1 MLDAGCGNGW
11 FSARAADMG
20 FEVEGVDFSAEA
32 IDTARRTI
40 GSKVQWHQ
48 SELTEFRPGRR
59 YAIVMCIDVLFHVVD
74 DELWEESVRNLASL
88 SAVGGHLLIQEQLTE
103 QRIPIG
109 DHSRTHVRWRVKQD
123 YLDVLPAWRLAE
135 HHKYAL
141 PAQGVEKDILLFERS
156 AENGQ
161 GD

>member
-1 MLDAGCGNGW
+1 MLDAGCGIGW
-11 FSARAADMG
+11 FSTRAADMG

-40 GSKVQWHQ
+40 GSKVQWHV
-48 SELTEFRPGRR
+48 SELSEFRPGRR

-74 DELWEESVRNLASL
+74 NGLWEESIRNLASL
-88 SAVGGHLLIQEQLTE
+88 CAVGGHLLIQELLTE
-103 QRIPIG
+103 QRIPI
-109 DHSRTHVRWRVKQD
+109 DDNSRTHVRWRVKQD

-141 PAQGVEKDILLFERS
+141 PAQGVDKDILLFARS
-156 AENGQ
+156 AKNEQ